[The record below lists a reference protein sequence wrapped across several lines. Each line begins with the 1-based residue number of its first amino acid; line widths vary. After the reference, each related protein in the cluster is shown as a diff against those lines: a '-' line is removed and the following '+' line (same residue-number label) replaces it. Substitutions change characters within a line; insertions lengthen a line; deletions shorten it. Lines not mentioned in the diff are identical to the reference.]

1 MPFVIL
7 ALRADVHNYDFLR
20 IHHFRCLLGGYFS
33 IFAYSFPAII
43 IPERQCLRLNGV
55 LRCLLPY
62 EENKAFHPH
71 CIVWHKLPD
80 VGFLQIQHRSPPV
93 HRRFSFGFFPFQKI
107 TVNGLSSVIM
117 VFQISFVVRYHLVFQ
132 PETCNRCFF
141 LFGQFPYIMAVHFLA
156 LVPST
161 CGNAYFHNARI
172 AFVVIKHELF
182 FVLCFRIVR
191 EPKARR
197 INVSAK
203 TTNGKI
209 PRKRILQ
216 LRFQR
221 ICLLLGFGARLV
233 IVIFRC
239 AGGYVYSRPRLNM
252 QHLSFCQI
260 FGYFFFFAFRRE
272 KSVNAVSRIFLGLPP
287 RKSTAP
293 LATVYGKMHLFPRIF
308 IF

>member
-1 MPFVIL
+1 
-7 ALRADVHNYDFLR
+7 
-20 IHHFRCLLGGYFS
+20 
-33 IFAYSFPAII
+33 
-43 IPERQCLRLNGV
+43 
-55 LRCLLPY
+55 
-62 EENKAFHPH
+62 
-71 CIVWHKLPD
+71 
-80 VGFLQIQHRSPPV
+80 
-93 HRRFSFGFFPFQKI
+93 
-107 TVNGLSSVIM
+107 M

-172 AFVVIKHELF
+172 AFVVIKHEPV
-182 FVLCFRIVR
+182 FVLLSRR
-191 EPKARR
+191 ERRSRR

-203 TTNGKI
+203 PANSTQRNC
-209 PRKRILQ
+209 ILP
-216 LRFQR
+216 LRFQSVG
-221 ICLLLGFGARLV
+221 LLLGFGTRLV

-239 AGGYVYSRPRLNM
+239 AGGYGYRRPRLNM
-252 QHLSFCQI
+252 QRLSFCQI

-293 LATVYGKMHLFPRIF
+293 LATVYGKMHLLPRIF